1 MRIRII
7 DTIDHIPSAQWNT
20 LHDDRNPFVR
30 HEFLATLEHS
40 QCVGGKTGWLPRFV
54 IAEQNGRLAGAIPM
68 YLKYHSMGE
77 FVFDWAWANAY
88 SRAGLNYYPKLVVA
102 TPYTPVTGPRL
113 LLANIPQ
120 RANIADAMIEYALA
134 YARTSDVSSMHWLFP
149 DAEDA
154 QRLTQHG
161 FMLRTDCQF
170 HWRNNGYDCFDDF
183 LAQLSSH
190 KRKKLKRER
199 RYIKEQGIH
208 CRVLTGTG
216 ISETHLDIFHDFYQ
230 STFYKK
236 GHSAPLTVG
245 FFRTLGERLPN
256 NIILIMA
263 YHNDK
268 CVAGAFFMR
277 GTDTLYGRY
286 WGCNEEFH
294 SLHFELC
301 YYCAIDYCIAHGLK
315 YFEAGA
321 QGEHKLVRGFYP
333 TQTRS
338 LHWIAHPVF
347 RQAIQDYLIHEYQDI
362 EYYMKETE
370 KHLPYK
376 TGS

>member
-1 MRIRII
+1 MQLRII
-7 DTIDHIPSAQWNT
+7 DTIDHVSAAQWNT
-20 LHDDRNPFVR
+20 LHDNRNPFVQ
-30 HEFLATLEHS
+30 HEFLATLEHQ
-40 QCVGGKTGWLPRFV
+40 QCVGENTGWLPRFV
-54 IAEQNGRLAGAIPM
+54 IAEQNDQITGAIPM
-68 YLKYHSMGE
+68 YLKFHSMGE

-88 SRAGLNYYPKLVVA
+88 SRAGLNYFPKLVVA
-102 TPYTPVTGPRL
+102 IPYTPVTGPRL
-113 LLANIPQ
+113 LLADTPQ
-120 RANIADAMIEYALA
+120 RVEIADAMINYALE
-134 YARTSDVSSMHWLFP
+134 YARTSNVSSMHWLFP
-149 DAEDA
+149 NSEDA
-154 QRLTQHG
+154 LRLKR
-161 FMLRTDCQF
+161 FELMLRTDCQF
-170 HWRNNGYDCFDDF
+170 HWRNDEYRCFDDF

-208 CRVLTGTG
+208 CQALTGSE
-216 ISETHLDIFHDFYQ
+216 ISASHLDIFYDFYQ
-230 STFYKK
+230 STFHKK
-236 GHSAPLTVG
+236 GHSAPLTPG
-245 FFRTLGERLPN
+245 FFKALGNKLSE

-263 YHNDK
+263 YHEDK

-286 WGCNEEFH
+286 WGCNEKFH

-301 YYCAIDYCIAHGLK
+301 YYRAIDYCIAHGLK

-338 LHWIAHPVF
+338 FHWIAHPVF
-347 RQAIQDYLIHEYQDI
+347 RKAIQDYLAYEYQDI

-376 TGS
+376 SRS

>member
-1 MRIRII
+1 MQIRII
-7 DTIDHIPSAQWNT
+7 DTIDHVSTAQWNT
-20 LHDDRNPFVR
+20 LHDNRNPFVQ
-30 HEFLATLEHS
+30 HEFLAALEHQ
-40 QCVGGKTGWLPRFV
+40 QCVGGNTGWLPRFV
-54 IAEQNGRLAGAIPM
+54 IAEQNDQLAGAIPM
-68 YLKYHSMGE
+68 YLKFHSMGE

-88 SRAGLNYYPKLVVA
+88 SRAGLNYFPKLVVA
-102 TPYTPVTGPRL
+102 IPFTPVTGPRI
-113 LLANIPQ
+113 LLADTPL
-120 RANIADAMIEYALA
+120 RVKIADAMINYALE
-134 YARTSDVSSMHWLFP
+134 YARTSNVSSMHWLFP
-149 DAEDA
+149 NSEDA
-154 QRLTQHG
+154 HRLER
-161 FMLRTDCQF
+161 FELMLRKDCQF
-170 HWRNNGYDCFDDF
+170 HWRNNEYSCFDDF

-208 CRVLTGTG
+208 CQSLTGSE
-216 ISETHLDIFHDFYQ
+216 ISASHLDIFYDFYQ
-230 STFYKK
+230 STFHKK
-236 GHSAPLTVG
+236 GHSAPLTPG
-245 FFRTLGERLPN
+245 FFNALGNKLSE

-263 YHNDK
+263 YHEDK

-286 WGCNEEFH
+286 WGCNEKFH

-301 YYCAIDYCIAHGLK
+301 YYRAIDYCIAHGLK

-338 LHWIAHPVF
+338 FHWIAHPVF
-347 RQAIQDYLIHEYQDI
+347 RKAIQDYLAYEYQDI

-376 TGS
+376 SRS